1 MKLLTDYWLSLTA
14 RSYKRDTEWPGPL
27 KKRKPTMKKMGKNT
41 AKDMKA
47 MDKGQ
52 KEVAMKSKGGMM
64 KKAKGGKC

>member
-1 MKLLTDYWLSLTA
+1 MTTVRDWWLSMKP
-14 RSYKRDTEWPGPL
+14 RYKRDTEWPGPL

-52 KEVAMKSKGGMM
+52 KEVAMKSKGGMV